1 MKIEDN
7 LKFKNKTIHVEIS
20 SYEFEIAMN
29 AVEIASFE
37 LGSYFEQVETI
48 KGKLNIADAEVQI
61 TIPTKMQIT

>member
-1 MKIEDN
+1 MKDN

-20 SYEFEIAMN
+20 SYEFEMAMN

-37 LGSYFEQVETI
+37 LEVTTLNKVETI
-48 KGKLNIADAEVQI
+48 KGKLDIADVEVQI